1 MKKNLRLGLI
11 GLGNVACNNYL
22 PFLSRQEN
30 VELYCCSRS
39 PEKAKACAERFG
51 IHACGTPKELAG
63 LKPDAIFLTVPEEHH
78 CDIACE
84 LLEDSPKRLFLE
96 KPLHAR
102 HGQANVREED
112 FFEGLDFLKRA
123 KECGTEIAVN
133 FNYRF
138 LEQTLR
144 IRRLM
149 ESGTLGGLRESAW
162 IVNYACWSHCID
174 LLRWFGGEVEQVSAI
189 AGSRLL
195 GTGALQAA
203 DLAGAFTM
211 ESGGT
216 GIILGTSGSAFE
228 QSLYHAVLHFEHGSV
243 SFSDLDAELR
253 MDLHGSDYRQ
263 IYELTRHKSR
273 WDSYAASFEKSLG
286 AYLESIVRGTP
297 PPVSG
302 MDGLRELQFEAA
314 LRRAAGTG
322 RRVVVAAEFAV
333 SL

>member
-1 MKKNLRLGLI
+1 MQRNLRLGVI

-39 PEKAKACAERFG
+39 PEKAEACAERFG

-63 LKPDAIFLTVPEEHH
+63 LKPDAIFLTVPEAHH
-78 CDIACE
+78 CDVAYE
-84 LLEDSPKRLFLE
+84 LLEDSPKRLFIE

-102 HGQANVREED
+102 RGQANVREED
-112 FFEGLDFLKRA
+112 FFEGLEFLKRA

-138 LEQTLR
+138 FEQTLR

-174 LLRWFGGEVEQVSAI
+174 LLRCFGGEVDQVSAVT
-189 AGSRLL
+189 GSRSF
-195 GTGALQAA
+195 GTGGMQAA

-211 ESGGT
+211 ENGASG
-216 GIILGTSGSAFE
+216 ILLGTSGSAFE
-228 QSLYHAVLHFEHGSV
+228 QALYHVVLHFEHGTV

-253 MDLHGSDYRQ
+253 INLHGSDYRQ
-263 IYELTRHKSR
+263 TYELNANKSR

-286 AYLESIVRGTP
+286 AYLQSIVRGMS

-314 LRRAAGTG
+314 LRRSAATG
-322 RRVVVAAEFAV
+322 RRVAVGKEFAITI
-333 SL
+333 